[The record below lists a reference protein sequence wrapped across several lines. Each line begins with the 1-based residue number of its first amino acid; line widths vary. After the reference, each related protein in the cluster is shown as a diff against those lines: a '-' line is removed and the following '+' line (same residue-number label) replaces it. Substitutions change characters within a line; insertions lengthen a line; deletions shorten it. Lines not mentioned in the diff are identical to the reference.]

1 MGQQEAAA
9 GSWVWTQWSEFD
21 DTYVPLPR
29 EGGECGMQY
38 TLILL
43 RRPRREGGDT
53 ENGTRG
59 AERGAE
65 AVGMGGEHTGKK
77 DQ

>member
-1 MGQQEAAA
+1 M
-9 GSWVWTQWSEFD
+9 
-21 DTYVPLPR
+21 YVPLPR

-65 AVGMGGEHTGKK
+65 AVGMGGEHKGKK